1 MKRRQVSDRSGLFW
15 TGGYWRRPTA
25 GDIRTDKNQPIVHA
39 EPNGVLANVS
49 S

>member
-25 GDIRTDKNQPIVHA
+25 DDIRTDENRPIVYA
-39 EPNGVLANVS
+39 ELNRVLANVS